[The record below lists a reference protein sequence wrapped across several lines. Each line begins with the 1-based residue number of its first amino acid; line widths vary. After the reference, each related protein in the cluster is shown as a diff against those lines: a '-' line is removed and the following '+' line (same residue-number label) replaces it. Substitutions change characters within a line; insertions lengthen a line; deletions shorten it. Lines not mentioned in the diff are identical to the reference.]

1 MQELTTNPQ
10 GGLMNSKTGEPIVYN
25 KETIGDFLEKK
36 GIQMDNQ
43 HMGKDIVNKFSD
55 RKNKGKI
62 EDTLNPHISTYDN
75 SANTSK
81 RCKIV
86 LIPDKQ
92 VESYRY
98 MYQPQI
104 LEELDDRFSSLST
117 ILKNHYNLEVFDVF
131 HINQDMIHTIGRICC
146 DSEGK
151 LNNESILLE
160 IPEKRNRVKLSL
172 NELESYSLFSGQIVG
187 VNGINNT
194 GNHLNINR
202 IFEIPLLPM
211 YKAPSSELIEYQK
224 RLNEKP
230 LNIVVA
236 AGPFTFDVGFG
247 YESFNEL
254 LIRMKQER
262 PDLLILLG
270 PFVSEDHPLLIEK
283 KTFNTPGEIFKEYI
297 TDKLSRFIATSPG
310 VSIVMVPST
319 KDLFHCSFV
328 FPQSPFPKSGL
339 PRDVICTSNPAQFR
353 VNEITFVIDNVDIL
367 FHLASNEIE
376 RNAVPGLDRMSRL
389 SRHIL
394 TQRHLYPLFPTS
406 PEINLELKKSNYLEL
421 QNLPD
426 ILILPSKL
434 KYFAKIVENVICINP
449 GYLSK
454 SESGGTYAKITIH
467 PLQETLIKDDVTE
480 NLVSKRARVEIIRI

>member
-10 GGLMNSKTGEPIVYN
+10 GGLANIKTGEPIVYN
-25 KETIGDFLEKK
+25 KETIADFMEEK
-36 GIQMDNQ
+36 GIQMEKQ
-43 HMGKDIVNKFSD
+43 HKRNDVAKKFFE
-55 RKNKGKI
+55 RGNKGKV
-62 EDTLNPHISTYDN
+62 EYVLNSNISTYDSSQN
-75 SANTSK
+75 IK
-81 RCKIV
+81 QCKIV
-86 LIPDKQ
+86 LIADKQ

-98 MYQPQI
+98 MYQTRI
-104 LEELDDRFSSLST
+104 LEELDVRFSSLST
-117 ILKNHYNLEVFDVF
+117 IIKNHEVFDAF
-131 HINQDMIHTIGRICC
+131 HINQNIIGRICC

-151 LNNESILLE
+151 LNDESVLLE
-160 IPEKRNRVKLSL
+160 IPEKRNRLKLSL
-172 NELESYSLFSGQIVG
+172 NKIESYALFSGQIVG
-187 VNGINNT
+187 VKGTMKNEENYLEINN
-194 GNHLNINR
+194 
-202 IFEIPLLPM
+202 IFEVPLLPM
-211 YKAPSSELIEYQK
+211 YKSPFGELVE
-224 RLNEKP
+224 LNVKP

-247 YESFNEL
+247 YEPFNEL
-254 LIRMKQER
+254 LIKMEQEK

-283 KTFNTPGEIFKEYI
+283 NTPKTPGELFKEHV
-297 TDKLSRFIATSPG
+297 TDKLSKFIKASPG

-328 FPQSPFPKSGL
+328 FPQPPFPKSGL
-339 PRDVICTSNPAQFR
+339 PKDVICTSNPAQFR

-376 RNAVPGLDRMSRL
+376 RNAAPALDRMGRL

-394 TQRHLYPLFPTS
+394 IQRHLYPLFPTS
-406 PEINLELKKSNYLEL
+406 PEVNLEYKKSSFLEL

-454 SESGGTYAKITIH
+454 GESGGTYAKITIH
-467 PLQETLIKDDVTE
+467 PLQQTLMEGAFIE
-480 NLVSKRARVEIIRI
+480 NLVSKRARVEIVRV